1 MTGRQQNGP
10 DRRTWKPGIDFLKGT
25 YQTLAA
31 VEDFY
36 TAERDPPVLPMRF
49 GRETCSF

>member
-1 MTGRQQNGP
+1 MEAE
-10 DRRTWKPGIDFLKGT
+10 RRFSQLSI
-25 YQTLAA
+25 QALAA